1 MLSTVFSSPH
11 QTLKPSFLPH
21 LKTNSFS
28 RSAFQNHD
36 QIVPCPSCSTK
47 IRSHEPSL
55 SSSFLGFSRI
65 KRFGLSYSRQWS
77 FSVKSG
83 KGDGGESKN
92 SNGSSEEAENLAR
105 GESTMPERFRHLTKQ
120 APGRPLRWPWFVGKC
135 I

>member
-1 MLSTVFSSPH
+1 M
-11 QTLKPSFLPH
+11 
-21 LKTNSFS
+21 
-28 RSAFQNHD
+28 
-36 QIVPCPSCSTK
+36 
-47 IRSHEPSL
+47 
-55 SSSFLGFSRI
+55 
-65 KRFGLSYSRQWS
+65 
-77 FSVKSG
+77 KSG